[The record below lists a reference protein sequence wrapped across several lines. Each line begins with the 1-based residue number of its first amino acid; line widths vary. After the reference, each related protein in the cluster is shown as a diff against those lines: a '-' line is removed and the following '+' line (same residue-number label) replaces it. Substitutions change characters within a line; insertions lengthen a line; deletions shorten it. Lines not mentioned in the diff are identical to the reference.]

1 TSAVPVQTPTPAP
14 TPTPLPSPGLRFTYR
29 MALAPGDQVDFLD
42 VSGDRKA
49 IALARKTDGLVR
61 IYRGDDGGLTLAWD
75 VGQPVRS
82 IWLTSRLLE
91 PGYQV
96 LIGTSA
102 GTVALRTLP
111 DLDNGGV
118 STAVSSESVGGAQVA
133 VTGILGFANETRYW
147 RIGSDGLA
155 QLRSWQTGT
164 LVSLP
169 AFGALYAMDAQ
180 ITRLAYGGEDRLLRV
195 VDIADGREIMTS
207 LPLGRSV
214 DALALSGDAAR
225 VVVGDRDGKV
235 VVITVPDGITLR
247 EWRADAAVLALAMSP
262 DGRYVAYGGL
272 DNRVTVARVADGAI
286 VALPW
291 IGTVKVTGLRF
302 STGARATDNGDRL
315 YVATDGEGVLTYD
328 VTWD

>member
-1 TSAVPVQTPTPAP
+1 MT
-14 TPTPLPSPGLRFTYR
+14 
-29 MALAPGDQVDFLD
+29 LAQGDPFDVLD

-49 IALARKTDGLVR
+49 IALARRADGLVR
-61 IYRGDDGGLTLAWD
+61 IYRGDDGGLAHTWD
-75 VGQPVRS
+75 AGQPVRS
-82 IWLTSRLLE
+82 IWLTSRLLD

-96 LIGTSA
+96 LTGTSQ
-102 GTVALRTLP
+102 GTVALRTLSGLGEG
-111 DLDNGGV
+111 DV
-118 STAVSSESVGGAQVA
+118 STAVSSESVGDAQVA

-180 ITRLAYGGEDRLLRV
+180 ITRLAYGGEDLLLRV

-207 LPLGRSV
+207 LPVGRGV

-225 VVVGDRDGKV
+225 VVVGDREGKV
-235 VVITVPDGITLR
+235 VVLTVPDGITLR
-247 EWRADAAVLALAMSP
+247 EWRADAAILALAMSP
-262 DGRYVAYGGL
+262 DGRYVALGGL

-286 VALPW
+286 VATPW
-291 IGTVKVTGLRF
+291 TGSVKVTGLRF
-302 STGARATDNGDRL
+302 TTCVRATDNGDRL
-315 YVATDGEGVLTYD
+315 YEATDGEGLLAFD
-328 VTWD
+328 VIWD